1 MEMRA
6 GGQKLNASLFRRK
19 LMRWYRQNARVLPW
33 RGVDNPYKVWI
44 SEIMLQQ
51 TRVQAV
57 IEHYKLFLEKFP
69 TIKKLAAAP
78 EQDVLAAWSGLG
90 YYRRARMMH
99 AAAKIVADEH
109 GGVLP
114 KSSAELRAL
123 PGIGEYTSA
132 AIASIAF
139 GESIAVVDGNVER
152 VLLRLTGRPE
162 DMSAAGK
169 RFIAEQAQA
178 LVPKGK
184 KAKTKAGP
192 STASLRDSAQDDK
205 YGENAPGEHNQAMM
219 ELGATVCL
227 PRGPLC
233 LQCPVYA
240 LCRTRGE
247 HKTAPRAKG
256 FKRTIAYLF
265 VQRSRKS
272 VREVLLVQ
280 RAADASLMA
289 NMWELPP
296 LSMEVVAPY
305 EPMLAVKHGIT
316 DTTYDVK
323 VYAERE
329 LEQEVSA
336 GETVRLRWVQADQL
350 PTVALT
356 GLARK
361 ILRKM
366 DVMVLRAP
374 RIARD
379 ARQGM
384 AKGQ

>member
-1 MEMRA
+1 MADELTSEQV
-6 GGQKLNASLFRRK
+6 QKIRRG
-19 LMRWYRQNARVLPW
+19 LMKWYRQNARVLPW
-33 RGVDNPYKVWI
+33 RGVDDPYKVWI

-57 IEHYKLFLEKFP
+57 LEHYKLFLKKFP

-99 AAAKIVADEH
+99 AAAKVVAAAH

-114 KSSAELRAL
+114 QTSAELRAL

-139 GESIAVVDGNVER
+139 GESVAVVDGNVER
-152 VLLRLTGRPE
+152 VLLRVTGRPE
-162 DMSAAGK
+162 DTSAAGK
-169 RFIAEQAQA
+169 KFIAAQAAA
-178 LVPKGK
+178 LVPK
-184 KAKTKAGP
+184 AKPG
-192 STASLRDSAQDDK
+192 SNL
-205 YGENAPGEHNQAMM
+205 PGEHNQAMM

-240 LCRTRGE
+240 LCKTRGE
-247 HKTAPRAKG
+247 HKTAPRAKS
-256 FKRTIAYLF
+256 KRREVAYLYT
-265 VQRSRKS
+265 QRRRSGVVE
-272 VREVLLVQ
+272 VRLMQ
-280 RAADASLMA
+280 RAEDASLMA

-296 LSMEVVAPY
+296 LSLEVVAPY
-305 EPMLAVKHGIT
+305 EPVLAVKHGIT
-316 DTTYDVK
+316 DTTYDVR
-323 VYAERE
+323 VYKAQELERE
-329 LEQEVSA
+329 VS
-336 GETVRLRWVQADQL
+336 GSKRMQWIPVETLAS
-350 PTVALT
+350 VALT

-366 DVMVLRAP
+366 DVMQV
-374 RIARD
+374 
-379 ARQGM
+379 
-384 AKGQ
+384 